1 MLLSPLRYI
10 NPISGNRG
18 GSAAFSIAKSFYLDG
33 VDEEFSLGNEASLN
47 SFMVGTNLQFT
58 ILFAVKRSE
67 LARLQGIFSK
77 DDVSLNRSF
86 WMRFQTTNAFEF
98 ICNDTFSNKTDKW
111 AGFTNTTDF
120 YIGALVYDYTDAG
133 VITKL
138 YCNGSLVTKTSQA
151 LINGNINSTSS
162 DYIIA
167 GDDIVGGSTF
177 NYNGYINQIAT
188 LNIPITEAQ
197 YLSWYN
203 NGKPKDAQAL
213 FGSNCKYFF
222 NPDNSGDTAQFTVT
236 DSVNSI
242 TATSVNMEDADKTTI
257 TPY

>member
-1 MLLSPLRYI
+1 MILTPYRNNIYS
-10 NPISGNRG
+10 NRG

-33 VDEEFSLGNEASLN
+33 VNEEFYLGNEASLN
-47 SFMVGTNLQFT
+47 SFMNGTDLQFT

-67 LARLQGIFSK
+67 LGRLQGIFSK

-86 WMRFQTTNAFEF
+86 WMRFQTTNDFEF
-98 ICNDTFSNKTDKW
+98 FCNDTLSNKTDKW

-120 YIGALVYDYTDAG
+120 YIGALVYDYTDFG

-138 YCNGSLVTKTSQA
+138 YCNGSLVTKTSQG
-151 LINGNINSTSS
+151 LINGNINSTIS
-162 DYIIA
+162 DYVI
-167 GDDIVGGSTF
+167 GGEDSGGASIYK
-177 NYNGYINQIAT
+177 YNGYINQIAL

-203 NGKPKDAQAL
+203 NGKPKDAQSL
-213 FGSNCKYFF
+213 FGANCKYFF
-222 NPDNSGDTAQFTVT
+222 NPDNSGNTAQFTVT
-236 DSVNSI
+236 DSVNSLS
-242 TATSVNMEDADKTTI
+242 ALSLNMEDADKTTQ